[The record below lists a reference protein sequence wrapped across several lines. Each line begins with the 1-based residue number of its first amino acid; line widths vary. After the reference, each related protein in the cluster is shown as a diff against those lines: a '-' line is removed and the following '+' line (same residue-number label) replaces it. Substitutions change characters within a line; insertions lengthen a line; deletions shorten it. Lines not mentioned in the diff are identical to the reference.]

1 MSTTALKVVIA
12 IHADARAI
20 GQFESN
26 AAMTADVIGASL
38 LVGAVNGIVPLE
50 TP

>member
-1 MSTTALKVVIA
+1 MSTTAFEIVIA
-12 IHADARAI
+12 IHADTGTI
-20 GQFESN
+20 GQFEGN
-26 AAMTADVIGASL
+26 AAMTADVVGTSL